1 MAEPLYADRLITLT
15 DEGIEIDRYYC
26 FVGAKKRIPWHR
38 VRSVE
43 VRDLTPTTG
52 RYRIWGTS
60 RPGYWFNDDGD
71 RPHKSKALVL
81 DIGAHVKP
89 VLTPD
94 DPDAVLAVIEAKRPA
109 A

>member
-1 MAEPLYADRLITLT
+1 VAEPLYADRLIKLT
-15 DEGIEIDRYYC
+15 DAGIEIDRYSF
-26 FVGAKKRIPWHR
+26 FVGGKKHIPWHR

-60 RPGYWFNDDGD
+60 RPGLWFNDDPG
-71 RPHKSKALVL
+71 RRHKSTALVL

-94 DPDAVLAVIEAKRPA
+94 DPDAVLAVIKAKRPA